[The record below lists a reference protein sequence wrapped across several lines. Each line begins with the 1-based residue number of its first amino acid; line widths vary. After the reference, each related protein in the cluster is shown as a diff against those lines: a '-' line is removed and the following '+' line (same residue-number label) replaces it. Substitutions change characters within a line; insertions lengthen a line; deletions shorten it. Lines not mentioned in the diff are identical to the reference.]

1 MQNWIDSARKQ
12 RELDHEPKYGPIRP
26 KSDPRCFRREA
37 LEELLD
43 TLNYAQWSF
52 QKGEMTRSHFQR
64 IDRTTRIAIRLIEE
78 ACADKFQWEMEW
90 VNDS

>member
-1 MQNWIDSARKQ
+1 MTWIDEQRKK

-26 KSDPRCFRREA
+26 KTDPRCFRREA

-52 QKGEMTRSHFQR
+52 QKGEITKNQFQR
-64 IDRTTRIAIRLIEE
+64 IDRTTRIAIWLIEE
-78 ACADKFQWEMEW
+78 ACRDRFGWG
-90 VNDS
+90 SSLSLRP